1 MESIF
6 HILRENCRLLI
17 AAINSRRGIVRFLF
31 ANRLLLVIKPW
42 LILFSWYITAYAT
55 MHTPL
60 ILASLKSC
68 MSMFVMVSLI
78 LIDLGISFWCSDYW
92 PISPTYFLFL
102 EQSRCPTVFSNHRLR
117 NSILP
122 INNTGDINP
131 NGSYIE
137 AKVFSIFL
145 LVKPWL
151 SVGISTLNVSLCLS
165 QLKPSILVS
174 FAFVPR
180 CSFAKFNSF
189 SELRLF
195 ISKFGSLEC
204 HFWSLNPPFSNSSM

>member
-1 MESIF
+1 MSIF
-6 HILRENCRLLI
+6 
-17 AAINSRRGIVRFLF
+17 V
-31 ANRLLLVIKPW
+31 V
-42 LILFSWYITAYAT
+42 
-55 MHTPL
+55 
-60 ILASLKSC
+60 
-68 MSMFVMVSLI
+68 VSLI
-78 LIDLGISFWCSDYW
+78 LIDLGISILMFRPLTHFTHLFS
-92 PISPTYFLFL
+92 ISWGISLSHGIL
-102 EQSRCPTVFSNHRLR
+102 KSQRLR

-204 HFWSLNPPFSNSSM
+204 HF

>member
-1 MESIF
+1 MSIF
-6 HILRENCRLLI
+6 
-17 AAINSRRGIVRFLF
+17 V
-31 ANRLLLVIKPW
+31 V
-42 LILFSWYITAYAT
+42 
-55 MHTPL
+55 
-60 ILASLKSC
+60 
-68 MSMFVMVSLI
+68 VSLI
-78 LIDLGISFWCSDYW
+78 LIDLGISILMFRPLTHFTHLFSIFWG
-92 PISPTYFLFL
+92 ISLSHGILKT
-102 EQSRCPTVFSNHRLR
+102 QRLR

-122 INNTGDINP
+122 INNTRDINP

-145 LVKPWL
+145 LVKLWL
-151 SVGISTLNVSLCLS
+151 SVGISTLNMSLCLS
-165 QLKPSILVS
+165 QFKPSILVS